1 MRKGKKLS
9 EAVRTAAA
17 RERVTA
23 LRNEDLVVVLGSYTD
38 DGITKIGGIV
48 EGPIATPTCN
58 KPHVEYPTAA

>member
-23 LRNEDLVVVLGSYTD
+23 IRQEDLVVVLGSYTD
-38 DGITKIGGIV
+38 DGITRIGVV

>member
-9 EAVRTAAA
+9 AAVRTAAA

-23 LRNEDLVVVLGSYTD
+23 IRNEDLVVVLGSYTV
-38 DGITKIGGIV
+38 DGTVRIGVV